1 MRLAQ
6 KYDVIPFKYLKSSFV
21 DIINKHQKK
30 ADDLIPVV
38 L

>member
-21 DIINKHQKK
+21 DIINKHQKT
-30 ADDLIPVV
+30 AQMT
-38 L
+38 